1 MTNTEPAKKMKNI
14 LSSQDNALREE
25 EKNEEDFF
33 AGIPRGNA
41 KTEATPKST
50 SPSHSL
56 KKTSSPK
63 KRNTSQKEERTPR
76 ENFLRALWTMASA
89 ISMLVN
95 IVVVLL
101 LLALVVIYTKND
113 IKLELPEGI
122 GINTPKDLLQ
132 GLYDNFQLM
141 DVAHIKT
148 NIVVEDEIPVQF
160 DLELNQA
167 TNVTLSEDV
176 TIYGAYV
183 VINTATINI
192 NAPATVTLPA
202 GTNLPIVLNLVVPV
216 DKMVPIK
223 LNVPVDIA
231 LDQTDLHEPFVGL
244 QDVVQPLY
252 CLVAPNAKTDQR
264 LGGEAVCP

>member
-1 MTNTEPAKKMKNI
+1 MSNSEPAKKMKNI
-14 LSSQDNALREE
+14 LSSPDKDLREKEKE
-25 EKNEEDFF
+25 EKIEEDFF
-33 AGIPRGNA
+33 AGIPRNEP
-41 KTEATPKST
+41 KENITTEKPISDIKKPSPTKKPVST
-50 SPSHSL
+50 QAEPDER
-56 KKTSSPK
+56 SSQEK
-63 KRNTSQKEERTPR
+63 
-76 ENFLRALWTMASA
+76 FLRALWTITSA

-95 IVVVLL
+95 IVVVALL
-101 LLALVVIYTKND
+101 IGLYQNYTVLK
-113 IKLELPEGI
+113 IPEKI
-122 GINTPKDLLQ
+122 GVDTPKELLQ

-176 TIYGAYV
+176 TISGAYV
-183 VINTATINI
+183 VINTSTINI

-216 DKMVPIK
+216 DKQVPVK

-231 LDQTDLHEPFVGL
+231 LEETDLHKPFVGL
-244 QDVVQPLY
+244 QEVVQPLY
-252 CLVAPNAKTDQR
+252 CLVSPNAKKA
-264 LGGEAVCP
+264 GGEALCP